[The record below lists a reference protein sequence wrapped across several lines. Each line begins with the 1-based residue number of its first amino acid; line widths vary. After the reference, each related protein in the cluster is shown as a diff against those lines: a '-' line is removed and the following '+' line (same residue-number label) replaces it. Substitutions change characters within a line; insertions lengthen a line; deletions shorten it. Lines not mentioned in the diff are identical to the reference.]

1 MLKKSS
7 SLHEKKAPVA
17 GYAVTAVAE
26 NETHNVTPA
35 GRENVNNLLPPHKR
49 NLKKGASR
57 VLFGG
62 SEDYNSDIS
71 ENNTD
76 AVQTLKDSTDLST
89 ANKKRK
95 VHVITPS
102 AKTTIASDDKIDDS
116 SVQIAPSAKRRLIFG
131 RYVPLVQCAVNV
143 DSVYKIVRKL
153 TGNIGGNGY
162 SGPIYGELT
171 KHSMQKMVN
180 LMVQTTGFSAS
191 SRFIDVGSGIGKPN
205 LHVAQFP
212 GVEFSCGVEMEHNR
226 WSLGMTC
233 LKACLH
239 AAVEERNEESTSSDN
254 NHVLLQGNTIFL
266 HNNILEA
273 KTFDP
278 FTHVY
283 MFSIG
288 FPPDLWIAL
297 SKMWNASDARSCQ
310 YLICYA
316 GPKDI
321 IDCYEFNVELISQV
335 STSMHGS
342 KENHMGYIY
351 RRTGVKEK
359 SPKEK
364 KSTLDRN
371 VPCDPLFK
379 PSYNLVGRGLKELQ
393 REVNRQVDKELGGSQ
408 RTTRSRQKIVFSK
421 SYTN

>member
-1 MLKKSS
+1 MFKRVSSFREKKS
-7 SLHEKKAPVA
+7 
-17 GYAVTAVAE
+17 AVEGNAVITAAE

-35 GRENVNNLLPPHKR
+35 AKEKVDDFLSPNEKNT
-49 NLKKGASR
+49 KKSACR
-57 VLFGG
+57 VLFREHADYTVDA
-62 SEDYNSDIS
+62 SETEKTVTVRS
-71 ENNTD
+71 
-76 AVQTLKDSTDLST
+76 LKDSTVITT

-95 VHVITPS
+95 VRVVTP
-102 AKTTIASDDKIDDS
+102 TTITTTTSNDKIDDRS
-116 SVQIAPSAKRRLIFG
+116 NQVAPSAKRRLLFG

-171 KHSMQKMVN
+171 KHSMQKMID
-180 LMVQTTGFSAS
+180 LMVKNTGFSSS

-226 WSLGMTC
+226 WTLGMTC

-239 AAVEERNEESTSSDN
+239 AAVEERKKQTTSSDT
-254 NHVLLQGNTIFL
+254 LLQGNTIFL

-288 FPPDLWIAL
+288 FPPDLWIEL
-297 SKMWNASDARSCQ
+297 SKMWNMSDSTSCR

-321 IDCYEFNVELISQV
+321 IDYYEFNVELLSQV

-342 KENHMGYIY
+342 KESHMGYIY
-351 RRTGVKEK
+351 RRTVSPKKGVKGK
-359 SPKEK
+359 NIPS
-364 KSTLDRN
+364 DRN
-371 VPCDPLFK
+371 FPCDPLFK
-379 PSYNLVGRGLKELQ
+379 PSYKLVKRGLKELQ
-393 REVNRQVDKELGGSQ
+393 REVDRQVDKEMGGSQ
-408 RTTRSRQKIVFSK
+408 RTTRSRQKTIFSK
-421 SYTN
+421 SYYN